1 VVGVVADGRI
11 DAGEA
16 VGEAARGR
24 HRNVSVAG
32 TIARRFGPRP
42 AAPRGRTGA
51 TFVFTASDNSPH
63 FYSRDFVM
71 SCQMVQSYL
80 PLVLLASVVGM
91 VVAFVTWISRER
103 AGARPLT
110 VFLVA
115 ASFWSVAEGLSIATA
130 GSGTAQFWTQVGLS
144 LSVVIPLAWLATV
157 LEYTGNGDWL
167 RPRTLALLAVE
178 PLLFVGL
185 VWTNASHG
193 LVWTGTQTASVGSFT
208 TYVLEF
214 GIALWAHQVYS
225 YMLVTVGALLLVW
238 LVLRAGAPFRGQ
250 STALLA
256 AITLP
261 MVGNAAYL
269 FRLVPPG
276 VDPTAVGYVLSGIV
290 VAVAMFRRQL
300 FDLAPVAREL
310 GREAALSDLDDSVVI
325 LDDDDR
331 IVDANPAAERLLDID
346 VEPSLGRTLEAVSPE
361 LAGAVSGDT
370 EETEL
375 QLEHDGRVRYYDVR
389 VSPLY
394 RGRGILS
401 GRVLSLRDVTEH
413 RRREQRLDVL
423 NRLLRHNL
431 RNELNVVRGNVEL
444 AQRQTADETIGERLA
459 SATDTIDEIVQ
470 RSEKIGAFSRTDGG
484 AGGGA
489 VDIGAQLVA
498 EPDLDRDPVALDLP
512 EGLFVTGGPPLSLAF
527 GELVTNAIEHNDG
540 DPAVTVTVDEDRTDG
555 SYVVVAVQDNGP
567 GIDEQEWRT
576 VDEGEETVLRHAS
589 GIGLWL
595 VTWIVEQYGGRLAFE
610 NTADGCTAR
619 VWLPRADGQTT
630 PGRAVS

>member
-1 VVGVVADGRI
+1 
-11 DAGEA
+11 
-16 VGEAARGR
+16 
-24 HRNVSVAG
+24 
-32 TIARRFGPRP
+32 
-42 AAPRGRTGA
+42 
-51 TFVFTASDNSPH
+51 
-63 FYSRDFVM
+63 
-71 SCQMVQSYL
+71 MVQSGYL
-80 PLVLLASVVGM
+80 PLVLLASIVGM

-110 VFLVA
+110 AFLIA
-115 ASFWSVAEGLSIATA
+115 ASFWSVAEGLSVATA
-130 GSGTAQFWTQVGLS
+130 GSGPAQFWTQVGLS

-185 VWTNASHG
+185 VWTNASHS
-193 LVWTGTQTASVGSFT
+193 LVWTSTQTVLVESFV
-208 TYVLEF
+208 TYSLDF

-225 YMLVTVGALLLVW
+225 YMLVTVGAVLLVW
-238 LVLRAGAPFRGQ
+238 LVLRTDAPFRGQ

-261 MVGNAAYL
+261 MAGNAVYL

-276 VDPTAVGYVLSGIV
+276 VDPTAIGYVLSGIV
-290 VAVAMFRRQL
+290 IAVAMFRQQL
-300 FDLAPVAREL
+300 FDLAPIAREL
-310 GREAALSDLDDSVVI
+310 GRETALTDLDDSVII

-331 IVDANPAAERLLDID
+331 IVDVNPAAEQLLDVD

-361 LAGAVSGDT
+361 LAGAITGDT

-375 QLEHDGRVRYYDVR
+375 QLERDGRVRYYDVR

-394 RGRGILS
+394 HGRGILS
-401 GRVLSLRDVTEH
+401 GRVLSLRDVTER

-431 RNELNVVRGNVEL
+431 RNELNVVRGNIEL
-444 AQRQTADETIGERLA
+444 ARQQTADETTSERLA

-484 AGGGA
+484 AGVKA
-489 VDIGAQLVA
+489 VDIGTQLAA
-498 EPDLDRDPVALDLP
+498 ESDLDRDSVALDVP
-512 EGLFVTGGPPLSLAF
+512 EGLFVTGGPSLSLAF
-527 GELVTNAIEHNDG
+527 RELVTNAIEHNRG
-540 DPAVTVTVDEDRTDG
+540 EPAVTVTVDKIRTDD
-555 SYVVVAVQDNGP
+555 SYVVVEVRDNGP
-567 GIDEQEWRT
+567 GIDEQEWQT
-576 VDEGEETVLRHAS
+576 IAEGEETPLRHAS

-595 VTWIVEQYGGRLAFE
+595 VTWIVEQYGGRLSFE
-610 NTADGCTAR
+610 NTADGCAAR
-619 VWLPRADGQTT
+619 VWLPRADRQIL
-630 PGRAVS
+630 PDRVVN